1 MKESVLVEVQGQNG
15 AYYKAYVTD
24 VLTDSIKLRF
34 DRDWQPESTFP
45 FARVRLPPPPPSV
58 PTEYLVG
65 EEIEVFSRAC
75 DQESCGWWR
84 AVVTMI
90 KGDFHVVEYLGWDTK
105 YTEIVPSERLRPKS
119 TEPPITNRTFI
130 TFQLDVPD
138 ELQDFCKDDGDE
150 GEAHNEFK
158 KSIDASVV
166 KYIPDKGTLLVI
178 TRNEGTRKKAEIL
191 KDMHYRSLS
200 HRNIL
205 LKKTEEAAKYLKE
218 TKQFTEEFTVMEEL
232 MGLAIG
238 THGQNIQQ
246 ARKVDG
252 VINVEI
258 LEDSCT
264 FKVVGESKECVDRA
278 RLMLEYSEAAHQVP
292 RNLVGK
298 VIGKNGRFIQEIVDK
313 SGLVRVRIEG
323 DNEPEPSVPR
333 QEGNIPFIFVGTKD
347 AIENGNLLLEYHINH
362 LKEVEQLRLEKLEI
376 DQQLKSAT
384 RSQWH
389 QSGSQSYESD
399 RGGYRGDRGRG
410 RGGRG
415 RGRMDYD
422 RNDYDGGRGG
432 PRGRYRGSGAF
443 RPSRG
448 ARRDYAHNDHR
459 GGHNDHRGGHNDH
472 RGSHND
478 RRGGHNDHR
487 GGRAGIGSRGGFD
500 KKFDADS
507 RREDRG
513 GIGGNGDRRDDRVKD
528 DRVKDDGSRT
538 DGKRDDR
545 PNDRREEPQQQRP
558 DRREERRKD
567 RITDRPNGRE
577 ERSGVRSDGE
587 RNGSVDQRTLNGG
600 LVDSVMERSDE
611 NARSNVSVSSSIKKN
626 KEMSSN

>member
-1 MKESVLVEVQGQNG
+1 MNDSILVEVQGQNG

-24 VLTDSIKLRF
+24 VQPDAIKLRF

-45 FARVRLPPPPPSV
+45 FARVRLPPPA
-58 PTEYLVG
+58 PTEPVEYQVG

-84 AVVTMI
+84 ASVSMI

-105 YTEIVPSERLRPKS
+105 YTEIVPSERIRPKS

-130 TFQLDVPD
+130 TFHLSVPE
-138 ELQDFCKDDGDE
+138 ELRDYCKEDGDE

-158 KSIDASVV
+158 KSIDANVV
-166 KYIPDKGTLLVI
+166 KYIPDDGKLLVI
-178 TRNEGTRKKAEIL
+178 TRNEGSRKKAEIL

-205 LKKTEEAAKYLKE
+205 VKKTEEAAKYLKE
-218 TKQFTEEFTVMEEL
+218 TKQFTDEFTVMEEL

-258 LEDSCT
+258 LEDTCT
-264 FKVVGESKECVDRA
+264 FKVVGESKECVEKA
-278 RLMLEYSEAAHQVP
+278 RIMLEYSEAAHQVP

-333 QEGNIPFIFVGTKD
+333 EEGNIPFIFVGTKD

-362 LKEVEQLRLEKLEI
+362 LKEVEHLRLEKQEI

-384 RSQWH
+384 RSQWQH
-389 QSGSQSYESD
+389 THSHSYEND
-399 RGGYRGDRGRG
+399 GNFRGYRGDRGRG

-415 RGRMDYD
+415 RGGYDRMDRD
-422 RNDYDGGRGG
+422 DHGGRGG
-432 PRGRYRGSGAF
+432 SRGRFRGGGGF
-443 RPSRG
+443 RG
-448 ARRDYAHNDHR
+448 TR
-459 GGHNDHRGGHNDH
+459 GGHRDFGRD
-472 RGSHND
+472 
-478 RRGGHNDHR
+478 DHR
-487 GGRAGIGSRGGFD
+487 GGRGGRGRGGFE
-500 KKFDADS
+500 KKYDGDMRRDERVSGHGGAD
-507 RREDRG
+507 RLE
-513 GIGGNGDRRDDRVKD
+513 RRDDRVKE
-528 DRVKDDGSRT
+528 
-538 DGKRDDR
+538 DGKPDNIRRNDD
-545 PNDRREEPQQQRP
+545 RP
-558 DRREERRKD
+558 DRRDDRQDNRRDDRRKD
-567 RITDRPNGRE
+567 RGDHRPNGRGE
-577 ERSGVRSDGE
+577 DRNGGRAGIVEAAE
-587 RNGSVDQRTLNGG
+587 RNGGVAVSAGSGDRTTARVEASGDRQEEKL
-600 LVDSVMERSDE
+600 RSTVTT
-611 NARSNVSVSSSIKKN
+611 SNSANSKKV
-626 KEMSSN
+626 KETSSN